1 MNDYKYCDCGS
12 VYKNNDKSERQKHSH
27 SKQHRLYLQ
36 IIKLENKRLEVMDN
50 LARNFDTNL
59 NNQLEMI
66 NKLIIEN
73 ENEFNLIKN
82 K

>member
-1 MNDYKYCDCGS
+1 MNDYKQCDCGS
-12 VYKNNDKSERQKHSH
+12 VYKNNISERQKHSH

-50 LARNFDTNL
+50 LARNFDVNL
-59 NNQLEMI
+59 KNQLDII

-73 ENEFNLIKN
+73 EKEFNLILK